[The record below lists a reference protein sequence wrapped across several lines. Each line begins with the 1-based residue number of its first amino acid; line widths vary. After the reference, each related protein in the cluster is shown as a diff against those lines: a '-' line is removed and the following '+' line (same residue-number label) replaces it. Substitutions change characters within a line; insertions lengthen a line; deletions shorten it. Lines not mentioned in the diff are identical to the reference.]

1 MRNYSIVWLDQ
12 QRRQDFDYIPA
23 SQWDQ
28 IRVEN
33 SYRIPKDAKMAGLQG
48 MSKMTGIEYGTY
60 ISGVMWVLFWTWLIF
75 RHYRE

>member
-33 SYRIPKDAKMAGLQG
+33 SYRIPKDAKMAGL
-48 MSKMTGIEYGTY
+48 
-60 ISGVMWVLFWTWLIF
+60 
-75 RHYRE
+75 